1 LADIRLA
8 LSVDSSG
15 AIQSI
20 KTFNN
25 EVDQIPKR
33 ASAAD
38 GAVKA
43 LKGQFDNFVS
53 GVGIGT
59 GIAAA
64 GKAFEVLGA
73 AVGAVTSVVSDSVT
87 KMLGYSDTIVTISQR
102 TGLFVTAV
110 QALQVVAKASGTD
123 IGSLSAAVVKM
134 EVNIFKGSAA
144 FTKLG
149 LSISELKAM
158 APDAAFE
165 RVASAVG
172 NIEDP
177 MQRAAAAVAIFGK
190 SGAEM
195 LPVFATNLEEAKKT
209 AKDFGLVLGE
219 DMVTSSEAFGD
230 RLEQVGD
237 ALGAFMMRIGGVVA
251 GSPAAMTVLDQ
262 MGLLFGRLSAAID
275 DNIKTLDKWVT
286 IGIVGAIKAT
296 DLFIA
301 SIQKII
307 DTSQVWAGLGKGLVI
322 QYAAEASGLN
332 DLTAKMRTFTAET
345 MNAVLARAKFAA
357 IDMGGKGVLLPG
369 GSLGKPGGGGFFDGS
384 TGKAGGGT
392 RALLDSAFRDIHDVW
407 VKGSD
412 RLWDTITG
420 KGSAAAGVMNQ
431 AANQRFAF
439 DAINGGGRSVFG
451 GSDRLWDSVTNPGK
465 GMLETMFPDYKKQK
479 EASMTASQALQNLAN
494 VAAMSGSKLGKGL
507 AGILGGAGGIASGL
521 QGLKGLG
528 GGLTGILGKAGM
540 WGGIAASALSIG
552 SSIFGMFKKK
562 PAPPPPEPPKQ
573 ATEEAWRSFVGDQQ
587 SKGAAGVLAGVSGVR
602 ITSEA
607 DMAAQASIASQ
618 TFWAT
623 FKSQGLIKA
632 ADAFKG
638 VRDKMLET
646 FKGFGASEATINAL
660 LGPMSQMVDLA
671 GNEGF
676 RGAADGANGYAEAL
690 ASIVNTQM
698 PMSIDQ
704 FRAFE
709 QQAVAGFEQM
719 KQAAVDQGMSMTDAI
734 KTAAQGSG
742 QYLQTIKDAAARY
755 SFDLGGSQ
763 ALFDAAAGAGVA
775 FGGSS
780 TDRLILSVDRLTE
793 TLGGAPPKF
802 EAAFSAATNSAG
814 DRIGAAAQSGQA
826 GTFNPSD
833 FSASI
838 VSGIGRV
845 IDQLKDG
852 IASQPIQI
860 SLPDIT
866 LDGNAL
872 ASGMAVAIDRG
883 GGGGQRLLTAI
894 EGRAF

>member
-1 LADIRLA
+1 MADIRLA

-123 IGSLSAAVVKM
+123 IGSLSAATVKM
-134 EVNIFKGSAA
+134 EVNLLKGSAA

-195 LPVFATNLEEAKKT
+195 LPVFATNLEEAKQT

-307 DTSQVWAGLGKGLVI
+307 DTSQGWAGLGNGLVI

-332 DLTAKMRTFTAET
+332 GLTAKMRTFTAET

-552 SSIFGMFKKK
+552 SSLFGMFKKK

-573 ATEEAWRSFVGDQQ
+573 ASEEAWRSFVGDQQ

-709 QQAVAGFEQM
+709 QQAVSGFEQM

>member
-1 LADIRLA
+1 M
-8 LSVDSSG
+8 S
-15 AIQSI
+15 
-20 KTFNN
+20 
-25 EVDQIPKR
+25 
-33 ASAAD
+33 
-38 GAVKA
+38 
-43 LKGQFDNFVS
+43 
-53 GVGIGT
+53 
-59 GIAAA
+59 
-64 GKAFEVLGA
+64 
-73 AVGAVTSVVSDSVT
+73 
-87 KMLGYSDTIVTISQR
+87 
-102 TGLFVTAV
+102 
-110 QALQVVAKASGTD
+110 
-123 IGSLSAAVVKM
+123 SLS
-134 EVNIFKGSAA
+134 
-144 FTKLG
+144 
-149 LSISELKAM
+149 
-158 APDAAFE
+158 
-165 RVASAVG
+165 
-172 NIEDP
+172 
-177 MQRAAAAVAIFGK
+177 
-190 SGAEM
+190 
-195 LPVFATNLEEAKKT
+195 
-209 AKDFGLVLGE
+209 
-219 DMVTSSEAFGD
+219 
-230 RLEQVGD
+230 
-237 ALGAFMMRIGGVVA
+237 
-251 GSPAAMTVLDQ
+251 
-262 MGLLFGRLSAAID
+262 
-275 DNIKTLDKWVT
+275 
-286 IGIVGAIKAT
+286 
-296 DLFIA
+296 
-301 SIQKII
+301 
-307 DTSQVWAGLGKGLVI
+307 
-322 QYAAEASGLN
+322 
-332 DLTAKMRTFTAET
+332 
-345 MNAVLARAKFAA
+345 
-357 IDMGGKGVLLPG
+357 
-369 GSLGKPGGGGFFDGS
+369 
-384 TGKAGGGT
+384 
-392 RALLDSAFRDIHDVW
+392 
-407 VKGSD
+407 
-412 RLWDTITG
+412 
-420 KGSAAAGVMNQ
+420 
-431 AANQRFAF
+431 
-439 DAINGGGRSVFG
+439 
-451 GSDRLWDSVTNPGK
+451 
-465 GMLETMFPDYKKQK
+465 
-479 EASMTASQALQNLAN
+479 
-494 VAAMSGSKLGKGL
+494 
-507 AGILGGAGGIASGL
+507 
-521 QGLKGLG
+521 
-528 GGLTGILGKAGM
+528 GLTGILGKAGM

-802 EAAFSAATNSAG
+802 EAAFSAASTTAG